1 MEKYLLAKNITQYKK
16 LVELYISNEKTYN
29 KLYQKFVKNIDDS
42 KILSFEN
49 YAEKLANCLNDSF
62 NNDIKINNELYKN

>member
-62 NNDIKINNELYKN
+62 NNDIKINNKLYKN